1 MIKDLALGFIS
12 ARGVFFSLPGEHEQ
26 INRNRVIN
34 PLIASEQGR
43 NDLTFFFMIKTK
55 TVILEF
61 LTLPAKPVS
70 FCNAMVQ

>member
-26 INRNRVIN
+26 IHRNRVII

-43 NDLTFFFMIKTK
+43 NDLIFFFMIKQK
-55 TVILEF
+55 RLF
-61 LTLPAKPVS
+61 LNS
-70 FCNAMVQ
+70 